1 MRQGFLLACLLATFP
16 STAEAAD
23 VLFVSDALT
32 DVNIP
37 DALRVDGHA
46 VTVVTNDFDFAT
58 ERNRALLDDL
68 SAYDC
73 VVWSATG
80 YGFGA
85 FHDPAVFANLTDYVE
100 AGGRVF
106 VTGFGSVGYSDTG
119 LVTFLGGTSGS
130 GYTGAPRAILAEDNS
145 LTAGVVDLLGVT
157 PTAYE
162 FQYEGLLGLRSDTVA
177 VVSGDPGFGGPA
189 AQWSLRTIGAGEIA
203 FVANGSGASSPVS
216 WTASGTG
223 SAGAYNGALRNFV
236 AAADASAGDPGAPR
250 VRLVGSFSAT
260 EGSSVEL
267 EAEIVDEE
275 GDDFTFSWDLD
286 GDGTYGE
293 SSGETTVTVALGDG
307 EGSLTI
313 GCQAVDALGNTT
325 ERTRRLRI
333 ENVAPDIV
341 SEPPSVASIAENVQ
355 YRIVAEDP
363 AGEADTLTYE
373 LVRGPSSASMVG
385 SVFRF
390 VPTEGDVTPV
400 GDGVVCEV
408 AVSDEDGGR
417 TTQVWTMEVRNNYAP
432 QDLVIEYP
440 RGDVGLYDRTPRL
453 AVRDGSDIDGDALT
467 YFFELDVVETFDS
480 PSLVRSGP
488 VEEQPGF
495 TTFQITEPLD
505 DGRYFWRAWLTDGEA
520 ETEPQTASFTVLAEM
535 GEVAA
540 DAGSDASLPDA
551 STITP
556 PTDQG
561 CTCRAGDERG
571 EGRGGAMLLVT
582 ALLGLLAHRRR

>member
-1 MRQGFLLACLLATFP
+1 MRQGFVLAYLLATLP
-16 STAEAAD
+16 STASAAD

-32 DVNIP
+32 DINIP
-37 DALRVDGHA
+37 DALRVDGHT
-46 VTVVTNDFDFAT
+46 VTVVTNDFDFRT
-58 ERNRALLDDL
+58 ELNRALLDDL

-73 VVWSATG
+73 VVWSASG
-80 YGFGA
+80 FGFGA
-85 FHDPAVFANLTDYVE
+85 FHDPSVYVNLTDYVE

-119 LVTFLGGTSGS
+119 LVAFLGGAGGS
-130 GYTGAPRAILAEDNS
+130 GYTGSPGAVLGEDNS
-145 LTAGVVDLLGVT
+145 LTAGVVDLLGVR

-162 FQYEGLLGLRSDTVA
+162 FQYEGLLGLGSDTVA
-177 VVSGDPGFGGPA
+177 VVSGDPSFGGPA
-189 AQWSLRTIGAGEIA
+189 AQWTLRTLGAGEIA
-203 FVANGSGASSPVS
+203 FVANGSGSSSPIS

-223 SAGAYNGALRNFV
+223 SAGAYNGAVRNFV

-250 VRLVGSFSAT
+250 VRLVGSFSAP
-260 EGSSVEL
+260 EGSSVDV

-275 GDDFTFSWDLD
+275 GDEFTFSWDLD
-286 GDGTYGE
+286 GDGTFGE
-293 SSGETTVTVALGDG
+293 ASGEATVTVSLGDG
-307 EGSLTI
+307 DGSLTI
-313 GCQAVDALGNTT
+313 GCQAVDSLGNTT

-333 ENVAPDIV
+333 ENAAPAIV

-385 SVFRF
+385 AVFRF

-453 AVRDGSDIDGDALT
+453 AVRDGTDIDGDALT
-467 YFFELDVVETFDS
+467 YFFELDAVETFDS
-480 PSLVRSGP
+480 PALVRSGP
-488 VEEQPGF
+488 VAEQPGF

-505 DGRYFWRAWLTDGEA
+505 DGRYFWRAWLSDGEA
-520 ETEPQTASFTVLAEM
+520 ETEPQTASFYVVAEM

-551 STITP
+551 GTVAP
-556 PTDQG
+556 PIDRG
-561 CTCRAGDERG
+561 CACRAGRG
-571 EGRGGAMLLVT
+571 GGDMGAMLLAA
-582 ALLGLLAHRRR
+582 ALLGLLVGRRR